1 MPKRKATR
9 SRMADAWHGSFL
21 YGMLIGGRAP
31 SRLARLA
38 PPPLPG
44 SIARGEAIVG
54 GRLVCAGRALKPER
68 PDWTAPDLSR
78 AAVVELNSFEWLDDL
93 AALGNELA
101 QARARALVEDWIL
114 AHRGWKPVAWDA
126 EPTGKRIASW
136 LAHAPFLSRGEGDA
150 LGPLLLESVARQAR
164 HLARVAMDEPTGL
177 GRLSALRGLVYAQAC
192 GVVNG
197 NGLPGLAEA
206 MARAAGMDLLTD
218 GFHAARSPSAQ
229 LRALTYLVDAR
240 AAIEGASARTPDTLH
255 RAIEKLAPAV
265 RFFRHGDGAF
275 ALFNDSNEEEAAA
288 IDAVL
293 ARAQWPDLPT
303 ARAVAAG
310 FDRITADR
318 LTLIV
323 DSGLPVDGNY
333 AAQAHAGTLSF
344 EMSCGR
350 ERLIVNCGAGPR
362 DDSEWSLALRATA
375 AHSTL
380 CAEDADS
387 SPVAPGGLLSRPSHV
402 DANREEADGNVWL
415 DLAHDGYVGR
425 LGFVHRRR
433 IFVAGDGQ
441 DLRGED
447 SLVPV
452 DGKPPVLTTTRF
464 DIRFHLHPDVQV
476 SVIQN
481 GAAALL
487 RLPSGEAWRLQTAG
501 ARVDLGESVYFGKRG
516 SARRGEQ
523 VVVTAV
529 AGASGATVKW
539 AFKRIAGGK

>member
-1 MPKRKATR
+1 MRPAPRAR
-9 SRMADAWHGSFL
+9 LADAWHGSFL

-44 SIARGEAIVG
+44 SVARGETIVA

-68 PDWTAPDLSR
+68 PDWTSPELSR
-78 AAVVELNSFEWLDDL
+78 AAAIELNSFEWLDDL
-93 AALGNELA
+93 AALGSEMA

-114 AHRGWKPVAWDA
+114 AHRGWKALAWDA
-126 EPTGKRIASW
+126 EPTGRRLASW

-150 LGPLLLESVARQAR
+150 LGPLLLDSAARQAR
-164 HLARVAMDEPTGL
+164 HLARVVFAETDGL
-177 GRLSALRGLVYAQAC
+177 ARLMALKGLVYAHAC
-192 GVVNG
+192 GLAPAG
-197 NGLPGLAEA
+197 KLPALATEI
-206 MARAAGMDLLTD
+206 ARTVGRDLLTD
-218 GFHAARSPSAQ
+218 GFHAARSASAQ
-229 LRALTYLVDAR
+229 LRALACLVDSR
-240 AAIEGASARTPDTLH
+240 AALESAQSRTPEALH
-255 RAIEKLAPAV
+255 RAIEKLAPAT
-265 RFFRHGDGAF
+265 RFFRHGDGGF
-275 ALFNDSNEEEAAA
+275 ALFNDSNEEEPAA

-293 ARAQWPDLPT
+293 ARAQWPDPPPE
-303 ARAVAAG
+303 RAAAAG
-310 FDRITADR
+310 FERAVADR

-323 DSGLPVDGNY
+323 DAGAPAAGAY
-333 AAQAHAGTLSF
+333 AGYAHAGTLAF
-344 EMSCGR
+344 ELSCGK

-387 SPVAPGGLLSRPSHV
+387 SPVAPGGLLSRPSIV
-402 DANREEADGNVWL
+402 EATRESADGNVWL
-415 DLAHDGYVGR
+415 DLAHDGYAGR

-433 IFVAGDGQ
+433 LFLAGDGQ

-452 DGKPPVLTTTRF
+452 EGRAPALPETRF
-464 DIRFHLHPDVQV
+464 DIRFHLHPDVQA

-487 RLPSGEAWRLQTAG
+487 RLPSGQAWRLQVAG
-501 ARVDLGESVYFGKRG
+501 ARMDAGESVYFGRRG

-523 VVVTAV
+523 IVASAI
-529 AGASGATVKW
+529 AGAQGATVKW
-539 AFKRIAGGK
+539 AFKRIAVGK